1 MEQTKSH
8 KLVMYNDNENSFP
21 YIMACLIKFCSHN
34 PIQAEQCALIAHNKG
49 ECSIKTGDFL
59 EIFDIHNDF
68 EKVRIKTEIH
78 EHESSVY

>member
-1 MEQTKSH
+1 
-8 KLVMYNDNENSFP
+8 MYNDNENSFP

>member
-1 MEQTKSH
+1 
-8 KLVMYNDNENSFP
+8 MYNDNENSFP
-21 YIMACLIKFCSHN
+21 YIMACLIKFCSHD

-59 EIFDIHNDF
+59 EVLSIHNDF
-68 EKVRIKTEIH
+68 ESVRIKTEIH

>member
-34 PIQAEQCALIAHNKG
+34 PVQAEQCALIAHNKG

-68 EKVRIKTEIH
+68 EKVNIKTEIH